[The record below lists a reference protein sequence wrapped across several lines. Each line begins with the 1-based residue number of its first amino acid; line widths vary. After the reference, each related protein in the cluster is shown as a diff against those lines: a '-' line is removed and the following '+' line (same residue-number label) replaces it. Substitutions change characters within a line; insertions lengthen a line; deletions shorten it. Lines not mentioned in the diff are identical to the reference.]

1 MSNKEDDYES
11 DDSLS
16 TEELNELQTVT
27 KVYGG
32 IERSSEKKPKAPSKT
47 KKPEA
52 QEQVEVELVPL
63 ITPEPEKKP
72 RGRPKKEKLEEVQSP
87 RPKKPRGRPPGSY
100 TDKTKLERIV
110 YLAPDMKGGYE
121 RVQVKQLTKKQLSR
135 VENEAAV
142 DEEEIATKQKFL
154 RTVDGSKDQRQ
165 KKERTPA
172 QIEATRKLVESRKK
186 MLADKKAQKE
196 KTKSEEH
203 EQTKQVVQEAVIETV
218 TAPIDEVK
226 KRVEERRA
234 ARAVRQQR
242 SAPIDIPKRKTL
254 TFD

>member
-1 MSNKEDDYES
+1 MSNKDDYES

-32 IERSSEKKPKAPSKT
+32 IERSSAKKPKDKA
-47 KKPEA
+47 KKPEEPA
-52 QEQVEVELVPL
+52 EIELEPL
-63 ITPEPEKKP
+63 VTPEPEKKP
-72 RGRPKKEKLEEVQSP
+72 RGRPKKEKLEKVQSP
-87 RPKKPRGRPPGSY
+87 RPKRPRGRPPGSY
-100 TDKTKLERIV
+100 TDKTKIERVV

-142 DEEEIATKQKFL
+142 DEEEMATKQKFL

-165 KKERTPA
+165 KKQRTPA
-172 QIEATRKLVESRKK
+172 QVEATRKLVENRRRA
-186 MLADKKAQKE
+186 LEAKKAEKE
-196 KTKSEEH
+196 KNKSEEQ
-203 EQTKQVVQEAVIETV
+203 EQIKQTVQEAVIETV
-218 TAPIDEVK
+218 TEPIDDVK
-226 KRVEERRA
+226 KRMQERRA
-234 ARAVRQQR
+234 ARAVRQK
-242 SAPIDIPKRKTL
+242 SSPIDIPKRKTL